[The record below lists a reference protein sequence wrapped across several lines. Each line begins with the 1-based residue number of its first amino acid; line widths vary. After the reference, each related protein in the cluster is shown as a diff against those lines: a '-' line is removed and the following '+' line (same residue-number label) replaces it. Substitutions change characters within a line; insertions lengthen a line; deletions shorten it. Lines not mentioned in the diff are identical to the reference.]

1 MTEIKKRETLSKRM
15 KRDFSRYKGIYFIM
29 LPVLLYYIIF
39 HYIPMGGTVIAFQD
53 YRPALGFFGSNWV
66 GLENFIEFFT
76 GPYAWR
82 TIRNTILLSVY
93 GIIFEFPMPIFLAL
107 MINEVSGKIFKRTVQ
122 TISYLPHFISLV
134 VVCGIICDFTNS
146 NGLINALLGTT
157 GPDAVNLLS
166 KKELFRSIYIISDI
180 WKNVGWGS
188 IIYLSTLSGI
198 DPNLYEAAAMDGA
211 GRMKQILHIT
221 LPSLVPIIS
230 VQLILRIGRMLS
242 LGYEKVILLYNP
254 LTYETADIISSFVYR
269 VGLVE
274 TNYSLGA
281 AVGVFNSVINL
292 ALLCLANWFSKSF
305 VKESLW

>member
-1 MTEIKKRETLSKRM
+1 
-15 KRDFSRYKGIYFIM
+15 M

-53 YRPALGFFGSNWV
+53 YRPALGFFGSDWV

-146 NGLINALLGTT
+146 NGLINALLGTA

-166 KKELFRSIYIISDI
+166 KKELFRSIYVISDI

-211 GRMKQILHIT
+211 GRMKQIIHIT

>member
-1 MTEIKKRETLSKRM
+1 
-15 KRDFSRYKGIYFIM
+15 
-29 LPVLLYYIIF
+29 
-39 HYIPMGGTVIAFQD
+39 MGGTVIAFQD
-53 YRPALGFFGSNWV
+53 YRPALGFLESDWV

-82 TIRNTILLSVY
+82 TIRNTILLSLY
-93 GIIFEFPMPIFLAL
+93 GILFEFPMPIILAL

-134 VVCGIICDFTNS
+134 VVCGIIFDFTNS
-146 NGLINALLGTT
+146 DGLINVILGAT

-166 KKELFRSIYIISDI
+166 KKEFFRAIYVVSDI

-198 DPNLYEAAAMDGA
+198 DPNLYEAAAIDGA
-211 GRMKQILHIT
+211 GRVKQLLHIT
-221 LPSLVPIIS
+221 LPSLIPIIS
-230 VQLILRIGRMLS
+230 VQLILRIGRMMS

-292 ALLCLANWFSKSF
+292 ALLCFANWFSKSF

>member
-1 MTEIKKRETLSKRM
+1 MKKKETLGRRL
-15 KRDFSRYKGIYFIM
+15 KRDFLRYKGIYFIM
-29 LPVLLYYIIF
+29 FPVLFYYIVF

-53 YRPALGFFGSNWV
+53 YRPALGFLESDWV

-82 TIRNTILLSVY
+82 TIRNTILLSLY
-93 GIIFEFPMPIFLAL
+93 GILFEFPMPIILAL

-134 VVCGIICDFTNS
+134 VVCGIIFDFTNS
-146 NGLINALLGTT
+146 DGLINVILGAT

-166 KKELFRSIYIISDI
+166 KKEFFRAIYVVSDI

-198 DPNLYEAAAMDGA
+198 DPNLYEAAAIDGA
-211 GRMKQILHIT
+211 GRVKQLLHIT
-221 LPSLVPIIS
+221 LPSLIPIIS
-230 VQLILRIGRMLS
+230 VQLILRIGRMMS

-292 ALLCLANWFSKSF
+292 ALLCFANWFSKSF